1 MDGKNFKGAIFD
13 FNGTLIDDSEF
24 HDRAWNEI
32 SIELRGR
39 PFTEDEIRINIYGK
53 NNRGIVEYLS
63 GGDPDEDLTKKLAV
77 KKENIYRGLCLAN
90 PGRFRLVPGARDFLD
105 CLKSMDIPMAIATAS
120 GLDNVEFY
128 IEHLDLERW
137 FAPGKIVY
145 DNSSFQGKPAPDFYL
160 EASKRI
166 GLSPGKCVVFE
177 DSQAGLKSA
186 QNAGIGMIVAL
197 VPGKSSYLKN
207 YPLRIDLTIRDFTE
221 ITAGQF
227 FTSFDS

>member
-1 MDGKNFKGAIFD
+1 MDGKNLKGAIFD

-32 SIELRGR
+32 SMQLRGR

-53 NNRGIVEYLS
+53 NNRAIVEYLS
-63 GGDPDEDLTKKLAV
+63 AGVPDADSTGTLAV

-90 PGRFRLVPGARDFLD
+90 PERFRLVPGARDFLD
-105 CLKSMDIPMAIATAS
+105 RLKSMDIPMAIATAS

-128 IEHLDLERW
+128 IKHLGLERW
-137 FAPGKIVY
+137 FSTGRIVY

-160 EASKRI
+160 EASKRL
-166 GLSPGKCVVFE
+166 GLSPRECVVFE

-207 YPLRIDLTIRDFTE
+207 HHLRIDMTIGDFTE